1 MAKNFKGQK
10 PASSP
15 NDSITNNSGKNNQ
28 PSDCSNS
35 TGMNVKNQK
44 STQAKKQYGNPT
56 DCGG

>member
-15 NDSITNNSGKNNQ
+15 NDSVINSGKTSQ

-44 STQAKKQYGNPT
+44 STQAKKQNGNPT